1 MGGGLKQAH
10 PCQPWLPWS
19 TAQPLWRAAAWPKA
33 RVEARGDRDEA
44 AQPKQPGRR
53 HRPLSSINA
62 SLADFRGG
70 GEKMRVFCARLAGRY
85 VRRAMDAASRWRAN
99 IYAVREKEVQTV
111 TDLLTT
117 GALRSRQDA
126 EPARGARGCAP

>member
-19 TAQPLWRAAAWPKA
+19 TAQPLWRAATWPKA

-44 AQPKQPGRR
+44 AKPKQPGRR
-53 HRPLSSINA
+53 HRPNSSIKRKV
-62 SLADFRGG
+62 SLISAAGSKRGSSQKIETG
-70 GEKMRVFCARLAGRY
+70 P
-85 VRRAMDAASRWRAN
+85 WRADM
-99 IYAVREKEVQTV
+99 YAVREKEVQTV

-117 GALRSRQDA
+117 GALDA

>member
-70 GEKMRVFCARLAGRY
+70 GEKMRVFSPRLLAGRY
-85 VRRAMDAASRWRAN
+85 VRRAMDAASRWRADM
-99 IYAVREKEVQTV
+99 YAVREKEVQTV

-117 GALRSRQDA
+117 GALDA